1 MDFKETMFDIA
12 GKVGDFV
19 DKGINK
25 SKDSYNKMAE
35 KNRIKKELTRLNT
48 EVNNILSSVGRRL
61 YNEERSNEKFAA
73 VFGEVEMKE
82 TEISALKKQL
92 RTIEGIVSCPEC
104 GEDMNKND
112 GQGAA
117 DAEIKDQNGYN
128 HRQSPEAC
136 GPVRRKSK
144 QRTREYPAVHWII
157 MLRFWRM
164 LLPVSCSAL

>member
-19 DKGINK
+19 DKGINM

-73 VFGEVEMKE
+73 VFGEVEVKE
-82 TEISALKKQL
+82 TEISELKKQL
-92 RTIEGIVSCPEC
+92 RTLEGIVSCPDC
-104 GEDMNKND
+104 GGDMNKND
-112 GQGAA
+112 AVCPKCGAK
-117 DAEIKDQNGYN
+117 AESNAV
-128 HRQSPEAC
+128 EAEVEVVEAEEVHFCQQC
-136 GPVRRKSK
+136 GAKLDSTAK
-144 QRTREYPAVHWII
+144 FCNQCGTKISE
-157 MLRFWRM
+157 
-164 LLPVSCSAL
+164 

>member
-73 VFGEVEMKE
+73 VFGEVEAKE
-82 TEISALKKQL
+82 KEIAELKKQL
-92 RTIEGIVSCPEC
+92 RVLDGTVLCPSC

-112 GQGAA
+112 TACPKCGAKA
-117 DAEIKDQNGYN
+117 ESSTVEAEIEVV
-128 HRQSPEAC
+128 EAVEVQFCQQC
-136 GPVRRKSK
+136 GAKLDSTAKFCNQCGSK
-144 QRTREYPAVHWII
+144 
-157 MLRFWRM
+157 
-164 LLPVSCSAL
+164 VSE